1 MRGLGKLGE
10 IGAIKVIFKPNLEEE
25 KRLAIRIPEKN
36 IPSRENK

>member
-1 MRGLGKLGE
+1 MGE
-10 IGAIKVIFKPNLEEE
+10 TGAIEVIFKPDLEE